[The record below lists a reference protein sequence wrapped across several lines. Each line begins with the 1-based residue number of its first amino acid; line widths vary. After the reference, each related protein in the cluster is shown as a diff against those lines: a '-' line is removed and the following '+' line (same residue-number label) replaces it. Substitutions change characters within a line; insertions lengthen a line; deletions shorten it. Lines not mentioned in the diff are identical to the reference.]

1 LWLILCR
8 VWQRPLV
15 LEDLAEITAIDP
27 AAAGRAWDEM
37 LGLACRAFA
46 KPRSEVLAARV
57 GHGGFLERQLVG
69 SRSVHALIVLAH
81 VLSPSLDLLGLLL
94 IHSRDFIS
102 GVTKRMQDFI

>member
-1 LWLILCR
+1 LILCR
-8 VWQRPLV
+8 VLQRSLV

-27 AAAGRAWDEM
+27 APANRASDEM
-37 LGLACRAFA
+37 LGLARGLFA
-46 KPRSEVLAARV
+46 KSLSEVLDAWDVDHER
-57 GHGGFLERQLVG
+57 FLERQHVG
-69 SRSVHALIVLAH
+69 SRSVQALIVLAH